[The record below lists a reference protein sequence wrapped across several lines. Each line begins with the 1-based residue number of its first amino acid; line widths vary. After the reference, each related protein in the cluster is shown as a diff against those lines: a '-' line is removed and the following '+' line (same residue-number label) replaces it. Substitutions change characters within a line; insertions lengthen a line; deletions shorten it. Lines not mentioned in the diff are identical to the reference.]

1 MHYFIQFQD
10 PEKLSRLEELFY
22 LQDQQLAHYSEYN
35 SGHLL
40 NYFPPDLGRDLL
52 QSRGGHSFIWLEIN
66 EYQVGSDIIKSLQ
79 LEY

>member
-52 QSRGGHSFIWLEIN
+52 RARADTVLSGWRLMN
-66 EYQVGSDIIKSLQ
+66 TK
-79 LEY
+79 